1 MMMGRHLREADVSA
15 VIGLLESWDGDLGW
29 ESLRGACKHALS
41 MTASRQTLARNRA
54 ITDAFHAAKRR
65 LKEVD
70 NNRTPMPS
78 SLRMAG
84 ARIRRLESEVSQL
97 REANRILM
105 ERFVK
110 WQYNA
115 YARGLLEQDL
125 DRALPAID
133 RGRTLPVGRS

>member
-1 MMMGRHLREADVSA
+1 MMMGRHLREADVLA
-15 VIGLLESWDGDLGW
+15 VIGLLERWDGDLGW
-29 ESLRGACKHALS
+29 ELLRGACKQALS
-41 MTASRQTLARNRA
+41 MNASRQTLARNRA

-65 LKEVD
+65 LNEA
-70 NNRTPMPS
+70 NNDRTAMPG
-78 SLRMAG
+78 SLRMAS

-115 YARGLLEQDL
+115 YARGLSERDL
-125 DRALPAID
+125 DRALPSID
-133 RGRTLPVGRS
+133 RGRTLPIGRS

>member
-1 MMMGRHLREADVSA
+1 MGRHLRETDVSA
-15 VIGLLESWDGDLGW
+15 VIGLLERWDGDLGW
-29 ESLRGACKHALS
+29 EPLRVACKQALS
-41 MTASRQTLARNRA
+41 MTTSRQTLARNRA
-54 ITDAFHAAKRR
+54 ITDAFHAAKQR
-65 LKEVD
+65 LKEV
-70 NNRTPMPS
+70 NNDRAPMPG

-115 YARGLLEQDL
+115 YARGLLERDL
-125 DRALPAID
+125 DRPLPSID
-133 RGRTLPVGRS
+133 RGRSPPVGRS

>member
-1 MMMGRHLREADVSA
+1 MMMGRHLRETDVLA
-15 VIGLLESWDGDLGW
+15 VIGLLERWDGDLGW
-29 ESLRGACKHALS
+29 ELLRGACKQALS
-41 MTASRQTLARNRA
+41 MATSRQTLARNRA

-70 NNRTPMPS
+70 NNRAPMPG

-115 YARGLLEQDL
+115 YARGLLERDL
-125 DRALPAID
+125 DRALPSID